1 MESNKYK
8 EIHNESEDQD
18 ILNAPSITNQG
29 SSGESAAETV
39 HLKDGPWHDKEK
51 ENKNN
56 PEGKSIKEA
65 TDPSKLFKF

>member
-1 MESNKYK
+1 MESKYK
-8 EIHNESEDQD
+8 EIHNESEDQNVR
-18 ILNAPSITNQG
+18 NAPS
-29 SSGESAAETV
+29 SSNHVSSEESAAEKV

-56 PEGKSIKEA
+56 SEGKSIKEA